1 MLRNGADEEGGW
13 ARRARRTAVPDDTI
27 PARPPRI
34 PAAPGLAG
42 DAMNHPPADEPV
54 PDAPEG
60 FPDAGRGPDGA
71 DRPERPLEIRVEGVA
86 KSFGGN
92 HVLHGIDLEVR
103 QGELVTIVGPSGC
116 GKSVLIEIVTARLA
130 PDEGRVLVA
139 DHERDGDPLIDVHGA
154 GEAVLDELRRHWA
167 IVFQHN
173 ALFSG
178 SVRENIALW
187 LREVAGLPREAV
199 EERVRDAI
207 ERVGMNPEQVLGE
220 DRDELSGGMSK
231 RVAIA
236 RAIAMDPRL
245 MFYDEPTT
253 GLDPIAV
260 EHINELIV
268 ELNDRYAVTSVVV
281 THDMPSAFRVS
292 DRIAMIDRGYV
303 IFQGTSE
310 DIRHSDDRRVRD
322 FIEGNAPETDDTETL
337 LRYGG

>member
-253 GLDPIAV
+253 GLDPRYSALI
-260 EHINELIV
+260 HDLITELHAEPSQGEGARTTVII
-268 ELNDRYAVTSVVV
+268 
-281 THDMPSAFRVS
+281 THD
-292 DRIAMIDRGYV
+292 
-303 IFQGTSE
+303 T
-310 DIRHSDDRRVRD
+310 
-322 FIEGNAPETDDTETL
+322 TL
-337 LRYGG
+337 LRRLKPRIVMLHAGRVHFDGPWPDFVASGDPEIQPYIEAMQGLHERQG